1 MVEPLG
7 EVFLLVG
14 MFTGVWSLSLGK
26 LQILLCSQEVHEN
39 ERPYQQIRVTLVKT
53 KLDAVLF
60 NLNFFERSWKIC
72 HGFGLPE
79 LVLYDISDL
88 LPWWTCFN

>member
-1 MVEPLG
+1 MACLQG
-7 EVFLLVG
+7 SG
-14 MFTGVWSLSLGK
+14 ASGLGK

-39 ERPYQQIRVTLVKT
+39 ERPYQQIRVTLGKT

-88 LPWWTCFN
+88 LPW